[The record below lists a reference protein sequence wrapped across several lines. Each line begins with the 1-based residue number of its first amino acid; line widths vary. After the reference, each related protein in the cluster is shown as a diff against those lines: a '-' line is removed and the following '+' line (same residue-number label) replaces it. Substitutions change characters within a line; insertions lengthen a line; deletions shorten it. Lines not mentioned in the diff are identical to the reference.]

1 MQFVAE
7 TNVYMER
14 HYYLRQ

>member
-7 TNVYMER
+7 TKVFMKE